1 MMTSELLRTVERALA
16 GVAPAAPGAVSSSQ
30 EEAKDVREIEVSLT
44 YQKDDE
50 GWNEVIRFPRYST
63 GKTTKINVTFQG
75 TLMHATLDKLKIFGQ
90 GVANR
95 VYHGDLKRAATRKD
109 FGRWREE
116 GDVTPAQIEAVK
128 RGPWKLE
135 AVNYDADWDRTFS
148 TTMVTYLCNDL
159 KFHLYY
165 HSWFTEHIGF

>member
-16 GVAPAAPGAVSSSQ
+16 GVAPAAPSSQ

-50 GWNEVIRFPRYST
+50 GWNEIIRFPRHST

-90 GVANR
+90 DVANR
-95 VYHGDLKRAATRKD
+95 VYHGDLKRAETRKV
-109 FGRWREE
+109 FGRQRGE
-116 GDVTPAQIEAVK
+116 GGVTPAQIEAVK
-128 RGPWKLE
+128 RGPWKLKE
-135 AVNYDADWDRTFS
+135 VNYDADWDRTFS
-148 TTMVTYLCNDL
+148 TTMVTYRCKDL
-159 KFHLYY
+159 EIYLYY